1 VGVRSS
7 WQRRSHAPI
16 IDTGGGLDMR
26 DVRTFALAI
35 LALAAIVLPGPA
47 QALEFAPRTRKG
59 WLPGRTDSTL
69 QRARSA
75 RR

>member
-1 VGVRSS
+1 
-7 WQRRSHAPI
+7 
-16 IDTGGGLDMR
+16 MR

-69 QRARSA
+69 QRARST